1 MILKYF
7 SIAIFIVLLFS
18 CRKDENPINTNPT
31 SLEPISKGEI
41 VKHTYYT
48 LAYSEADEQAYWVYY
63 HLTPELINGTQTRT
77 DDFRADPLVSTG
89 SASLADYS
97 GSGYD
102 RGHLCPAADM
112 TLNKTSM
119 SETFYLSNMSPQNP
133 SFNRGIWST
142 LEDRVRKWVS
152 EYGDLYVVS
161 AGILTDKIGSIGVNE
176 VTIPKSFYKV
186 IYSPKNGMI
195 ALILPNQGS
204 NQALKTFVVNV
215 DEVERQTGIDFFSG
229 LDDKI
234 ETQLEGSISTTG
246 WNFN

>member
-1 MILKYF
+1 MKKIFLLAFYILL
-7 SIAIFIVLLFS
+7 IS
-18 CRKDENPINTNPT
+18 CKSDDIQPTNT
-31 SLEPISKGEI
+31 SLEPLSKGEI

-63 HLTPELINGTQTRT
+63 HLTPELINGTQSRT
-77 DDFRADPLVSTG
+77 DDFRADPSVSTG
-89 SASLADYS
+89 SASLDDYK

-119 SETFYLSNMSPQNP
+119 SESFYLSNMSPQNP
-133 SFNRGIWST
+133 SFNRGIWSK
-142 LEDRVRKWVS
+142 LEDRVRQWVG

-161 AGILTDKIGSIGVNE
+161 AGVLNDKLGAIGANE
-176 VTIPKSFYKV
+176 VTIPKAYYKV
-186 IYSPKNGMI
+186 IYSERNGMI

-204 NQALKTFVVNV
+204 TTGLDQFVVSI

-229 LDDKI
+229 LDDRI
-234 ETQLEGSISTTG
+234 ENQMESTVNTDS
-246 WNFN
+246 WDFK

>member
-1 MILKYF
+1 MKK
-7 SIAIFIVLLFS
+7 IFLLAFYVLLIS
-18 CRKDENPINTNPT
+18 CKSDDIQPTNT
-31 SLEPISKGEI
+31 SLEPLSKGEI
-41 VKHTYYT
+41 IKHTYYT

-89 SASLADYS
+89 SASLDDYK

-119 SETFYLSNMSPQNP
+119 SESFYLSNMSPQNP
-133 SFNRGIWST
+133 SFNRGIWSK
-142 LEDRVRKWVS
+142 LEVRVRQWVG

-161 AGILTDKIGSIGVNE
+161 AGVLTDKLGAIGTDE
-176 VTIPKSFYKV
+176 VTVPKSYYKV
-186 IYSPKNGMI
+186 IYSEKNGMI

-204 NQALKTFVVNV
+204 TTGLDQFVVSV

-229 LDDKI
+229 LDDRI
-234 ETQLEGSISTTG
+234 ENQMESTVNTGS
-246 WNFN
+246 WDFK

>member
-1 MILKYF
+1 MRKI
-7 SIAIFIVLLFS
+7 LLFCLLVLSFS
-18 CRKDENPINTNPT
+18 CKKEPDILPTNT

-77 DDFRADPLVSTG
+77 DDFRSDPLVNTG

-119 SETFYLSNMSPQNP
+119 SESFYLSNMSPQNP
-133 SFNRGIWST
+133 SFNRGIWSK
-142 LEDRVRKWVS
+142 LEDRVRQWVG
-152 EYGDLYVVS
+152 EYRDLYVVS
-161 AGILTDKIGSIGVNE
+161 AGVLTDKIGSIGVNE
-176 VTIPKSFYKV
+176 VTVPKSYYKV
-186 IYSPKNGMI
+186 IYSAKNGMI

-204 NQALKTFVVNV
+204 SQALETFVVSV

-234 ETQLEGSISTTG
+234 ETQLESSINISK
-246 WNFN
+246 WDFN

>member
-1 MILKYF
+1 MKKIFLLAFYILL
-7 SIAIFIVLLFS
+7 IS
-18 CRKDENPINTNPT
+18 CKSDDIQPTNT
-31 SLEPISKGEI
+31 SLEPLSKGEI

-63 HLTPELINGTQTRT
+63 HLTPELINGTQSRT

-89 SASLADYS
+89 SASLDDYK

-119 SETFYLSNMSPQNP
+119 SESFYLSNMSPQNP
-133 SFNRGIWST
+133 SFNRGIWSK
-142 LEDRVRKWVS
+142 LEDRVRQWVG

-161 AGILTDKIGSIGVNE
+161 AGVLTEKLGEIGADE
-176 VTIPKSFYKV
+176 VTVPKSYYKV
-186 IYSPKNGMI
+186 IYSEKNGMI

-204 NQALKTFVVNV
+204 TTGLDQFVVSV

-229 LDDKI
+229 LDDKN
-234 ETQLEGSISTTG
+234 ENQMESTVNISN
-246 WNFN
+246 WDFK